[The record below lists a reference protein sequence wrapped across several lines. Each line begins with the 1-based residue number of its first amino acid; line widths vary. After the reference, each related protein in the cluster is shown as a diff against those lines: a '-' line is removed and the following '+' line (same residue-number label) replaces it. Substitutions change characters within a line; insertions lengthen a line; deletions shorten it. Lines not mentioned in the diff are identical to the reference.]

1 MTMTIHI
8 ALQMKRRYFTLH
20 WLTCVIGID
29 FCQFAPQWAWL
40 ANKFA
45 YRCEGVER
53 VVALDPPF
61 MALWRG
67 RALT

>member
-29 FCQFAPQWAWL
+29 FCQFAPQSAWR
-40 ANKFA
+40 ANKFG
-45 YRCEGVER
+45 YRCEGV
-53 VVALDPPF
+53 AFAAPYTI
-61 MALWRG
+61 WREWKKH
-67 RALT
+67 